1 MKWIYVV
8 PHNNARDND
17 KVFINADSIKSIA
30 LVGLVLFLEGP
41 GGQIQLPHGTKSE
54 DARRFLYTLVNCLS
68 QWRDG
73 HVLTLDIDSLS
84 CVFGAGE
91 ANLRQL

>member
-8 PHNNARDND
+8 PYNARDDD
-17 KVFINADSIKSIA
+17 KFFIIADNIKSIQ
-30 LVGLVLFLEGP
+30 LIELVLYL
-41 GGQIQLPHGTKSE
+41 GGSRKIQLPHRTKSE

-68 QWRDG
+68 QWQDG
-73 HVLTLDIDSLS
+73 AVLTLGMDSLS

>member
-1 MKWIYVV
+1 MLTTPIVTLY
-8 PHNNARDND
+8 NARDD
-17 KVFINADSIKSIA
+17 EKFFINADNIKSIR
-30 LVGLVLFLEGP
+30 LIELDLYLEGSSK
-41 GGQIQLPHGTKSE
+41 IQLPHGTKSE

-68 QWRDG
+68 QWQDG
-73 HVLTLDIDSLS
+73 CVLTLGMDSLS